1 MNSTLIGI
9 VGPAGSGKSS
19 SFFPEPALGIVGLD
33 PKETFIVNV
42 SGKPFPFLGWRKIY
56 TPLNATNKNGNYIN
70 TEDANVITKTLVY
83 VSNERPEV
91 KNIVIDDFQ
100 YLMGFEFVEKAMTK
114 GYDKFSEIAMHCMQV
129 LNTGRKLRGDIKT
142 FVLAHSEDVE
152 IGFGNVVKKIKT
164 VGKMVDE
171 KIELPGMFTV
181 LLFTKTTWDDTNKK
195 TIYEFVTNQ
204 DNVFPAK
211 SPYGM
216 FKNLYIPNDLGYVAR
231 CIDEYENGNN

>member
-1 MNSTLIGI
+1 MNSALIGI

-19 SFFPEPALGIVGLD
+19 AFFPEPEIGIVGLD
-33 PKETFIVNV
+33 PKQTFIINV
-42 SGKPFPFLGWRKIY
+42 SGKPFPFRGWRNLYI
-56 TPLNATNKNGNYIN
+56 PLTSTNKSGNYIN
-70 TEDANVITKTLVY
+70 SEDANVITKTMAY
-83 VSNERPEV
+83 VSNERPEI

-129 LNTGRKLRGDIKT
+129 LNMGRKLRSDIKT

-152 IGFGNVVKKIKT
+152 VGFGNVVKKIKT
-164 VGKMVDE
+164 VGRMVDE

-181 LLFTKTTWDDTNKK
+181 LLYTKTTWNDTDKK
-195 TIYEFVTNQ
+195 TTYEFVTNQ
-204 DNVFPAK
+204 DNIFPAK

-216 FKNLYIPNDLGYVAR
+216 FKNLYIPNDLGYVAS
-231 CIDEYENGNN
+231 CIDEYENSSK